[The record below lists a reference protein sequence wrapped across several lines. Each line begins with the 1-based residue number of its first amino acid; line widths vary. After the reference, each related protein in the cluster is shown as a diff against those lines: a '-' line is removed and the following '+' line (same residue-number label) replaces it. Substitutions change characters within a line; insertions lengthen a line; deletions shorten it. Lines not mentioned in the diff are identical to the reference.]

1 MKETK
6 RSFLAG
12 MMKMYIQFNENISR
26 LNLYLP
32 IQNFAKIFPNTSSFV
47 ISPVISPRN

>member
-32 IQNFAKIFPNTSSFV
+32 IQNFVINNSSLV
-47 ISPVISPRN
+47 KYPIL

>member
-32 IQNFAKIFPNTSSFV
+32 IQNFVINNSSLLEHP
-47 ISPVISPRN
+47 IL